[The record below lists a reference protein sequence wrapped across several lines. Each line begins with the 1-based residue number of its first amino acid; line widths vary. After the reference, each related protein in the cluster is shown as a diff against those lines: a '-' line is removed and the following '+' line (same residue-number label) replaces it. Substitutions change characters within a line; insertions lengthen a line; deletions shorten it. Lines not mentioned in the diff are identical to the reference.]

1 MIDRRTL
8 LALVACSTAAAAAPA
23 AHAQGPVLPPLD
35 EMLAERAAGPAD
47 APVTVVEYFSLTC
60 PACAAFHRDT
70 WPRVRAELVET
81 GRVRHV
87 FADFP
92 LDQAALAAAMLARAL
107 PAEQYEPF
115 VSMLLSS
122 QSRWATRNFLEE
134 LAKLASLAGMS
145 RDTFQAAL
153 RSAELQRGVLEIRL
167 RGEQE
172 HRVNSTPTF
181 IFAGRVPGVSGAIAF
196 DRYLRET
203 GLGG

>member
-1 MIDRRTL
+1 
-8 LALVACSTAAAAAPA
+8 
-23 AHAQGPVLPPLD
+23 
-35 EMLAERAAGPAD
+35 MLAERAVGPSD
-47 APVTVVEYFSLTC
+47 APVTVIEYFSLTC
-60 PACAAFHRDT
+60 PACATFHRDT
-70 WPRVRAELVET
+70 WPRVRADLVER

-115 VSMLLSS
+115 VSMLLSA

-134 LAKLASLAGMS
+134 LAKLAALAGMS

-153 RSAELQRGVLEIRL
+153 RSTELQRGVLEIRL

-172 HRVNSTPTF
+172 HRVTSTPTF
-181 IFAGRVPGVSGAIAF
+181 IFSGRVPGVAGAIGF
-196 DRYLRET
+196 ERYLRET

>member
-8 LALVACSTAAAAAPA
+8 LGLVACSTAAAAAPA
-23 AHAQGPVLPPLD
+23 ANAQGPVLPPLD

-47 APVTVVEYFSLTC
+47 APVTVIEYFSLGC

-70 WPRVRAELVET
+70 WPRVRSELVEK

-92 LDQAALAAAMLARAL
+92 LDEASLVASMLARAVPMDAYEAAL
-107 PAEQYEPF
+107 SMLFGNQGRWHNRNFRSELRQLASMMGVGASQYEA
-115 VSMLLSS
+115 LLTH
-122 QSRWATRNFLEE
+122 RE
-134 LAKLASLAGMS
+134 LA
-145 RDTFQAAL
+145 
-153 RSAELQRGVLEIRL
+153 RGVLEIRL

>member
-8 LALVACSTAAAAAPA
+8 LGFVACGTAAVAAPLA
-23 AHAQGPVLPPLD
+23 SAQGPVLPPLD

-47 APVTVVEYFSLTC
+47 APVTVIEYFSLTC
-60 PACAAFHRDT
+60 PACATFHRDT

-81 GRVRHV
+81 GQVRHV

-92 LDQAALAAAMLARAL
+92 LDQAALAGAMLARAL

-115 VSMLLSS
+115 ISMLLSS

-181 IFAGRVPGVSGAIAF
+181 IFAGRVPGIAGAIGF

>member
-8 LALVACSTAAAAAPA
+8 LGFVASGTVAAAAPWA
-23 AHAQGPVLPPLD
+23 LAQNPALPPLD

-47 APVTVVEYFSLTC
+47 APVTVIEYYSLTC
-60 PACAAFHRDT
+60 PACATFHHAS
-70 WPRVRAELVET
+70 WPRVRSELVEK
-81 GRVRHV
+81 GLVRHV

-107 PAEQYEPF
+107 PADRYEPF

-122 QSRWATRNFLEE
+122 QSRWATRNFLNE
-134 LAKLASLAGMS
+134 LAILASLAGMS
-145 RDTFQAAL
+145 RETFQAAL
-153 RSAELQRGVLEIRL
+153 GNPDLQRGVLEIRL

-181 IFAGRVPGVSGAIAF
+181 IFAGQVPGVSGAISF

-203 GLGG
+203 GLAR